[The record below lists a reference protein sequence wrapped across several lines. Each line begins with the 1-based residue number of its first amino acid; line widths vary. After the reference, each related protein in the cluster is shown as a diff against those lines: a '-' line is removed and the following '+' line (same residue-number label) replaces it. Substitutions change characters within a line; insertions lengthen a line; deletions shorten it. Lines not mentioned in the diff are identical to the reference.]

1 LGGGALSAERIIQ
14 GPDCIAEGLAW
25 LTARDAALA
34 RAASIAGAVP
44 LRRNP
49 GGFSELLFIILGQ
62 QVSVASARAVRG
74 RLEAAGLGRAE
85 ALRAASDDA
94 LGQAGLT
101 RPKQRAARA
110 LAEAD
115 LDFEALARMR
125 SDEAIAR
132 LMQITGI
139 GRWTAEI
146 YVMFSLGRADVIAA
160 GDLAI
165 REAVRRLDGLPV
177 RPSEAEVRARAAA
190 WAPWRSVAA
199 RLLWAYYGAGS
210 TGDGIA

>member
-1 LGGGALSAERIIQ
+1 MSAERIIH
-14 GPDCIAEGLAW
+14 GPACIAEGLDW

-34 RAASIAGAVP
+34 RAASVAGAVP

-49 GGFSELLFIILGQ
+49 GGFAELFFIILGQ
-62 QVSVASARAVRG
+62 QVSVASARAVRA
-74 RLEAAGLGRAE
+74 RLEAAGLAD
-85 ALRAASDDA
+85 APAIRAATGDV

-115 LDFEALARMR
+115 LDFDALGRLP
-125 SDEAIAR
+125 SEDVIAR
-132 LMQITGI
+132 LVQITGI

-165 REAVRRLDGLPV
+165 REAVRRIDGQAV
-177 RPSEAEVRARAAA
+177 RPSEAEVRARAEG

-199 RLLWAYYGAGS
+199 RLLWAYYEQDSKRG
-210 TGDGIA
+210 GIA

>member
-1 LGGGALSAERIIQ
+1 MSAERIIH
-14 GPDCIAEGLAW
+14 GPACIAEGLDW

-34 RAASIAGAVP
+34 RAAGRAGAVP

-49 GGFSELLFIILGQ
+49 GGFAELLFIILGQ

-74 RLEAAGLGRAE
+74 RLEAAGL
-85 ALRAASDDA
+85 ASAPAIRTATDDA

-115 LDFEALARMR
+115 LDFDALARLP

-132 LMQITGI
+132 LVRITGI

-146 YVMFSLGRADVIAA
+146 YLMVSLGRADVIAA

-165 REAVRRLDGLPV
+165 REALRRIDGQAA
-177 RPSEAEVRARAAA
+177 RPSEAEVRARAEG

-199 RLLWAYYGAGS
+199 RLLWAYYGASSKG
-210 TGDGIA
+210 GGLA